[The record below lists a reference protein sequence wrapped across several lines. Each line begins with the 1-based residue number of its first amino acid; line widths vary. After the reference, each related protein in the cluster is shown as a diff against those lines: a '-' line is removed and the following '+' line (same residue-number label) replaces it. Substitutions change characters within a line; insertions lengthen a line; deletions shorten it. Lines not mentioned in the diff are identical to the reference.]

1 MYFTIRGRA
10 ESAEDKSY
18 QRTIQEKGKPDR
30 EETVMRYQL
39 TLTVPGMTDLVKC
52 DLTPERV
59 EGMPAVK
66 VMEQWELDET
76 WVVVSAD
83 AMRLSKGETD
93 GRSWALVT
101 FSAVKVEEMSQQER
115 ATLVDARRKVK
126 SARKQKSA
134 EARKAK
140 TEAKKTAQPAA

>member
-76 WVVVSAD
+76 WVVVTAD

-93 GRSWALVT
+93 GRAWALVT
-101 FSAVKVEEMSQQER
+101 FSATKVEEMSQQER

-140 TEAKKTAQPAA
+140 AEAKKATQAAA